1 MKWFYSHCSSSFL
14 VNFYDFLR
22 YQSFSSFCLLSFE
35 QIPWREIIQEALLR
49 IPLLIDV
56 KKIMTFMLLKAPF
69 LCLYW
74 NRNLPSHL
82 LDTFYHLLYF
92 SSHNFRDKSSDR
104 SLLGISSQ
112 NMYYQLNFLE
122 KDILNK
128 SSEIS

>member
-1 MKWFYSHCSSSFL
+1 M
-14 VNFYDFLR
+14 
-22 YQSFSSFCLLSFE
+22 SFE

-92 SSHNFRDKSSDR
+92 SSHNFRDKSSEVFWEYPLR
-104 SLLGISSQ
+104 IFE
-112 NMYYQLNFLE
+112 YYQLNFLE
-122 KDILNK
+122 IDI
-128 SSEIS
+128 